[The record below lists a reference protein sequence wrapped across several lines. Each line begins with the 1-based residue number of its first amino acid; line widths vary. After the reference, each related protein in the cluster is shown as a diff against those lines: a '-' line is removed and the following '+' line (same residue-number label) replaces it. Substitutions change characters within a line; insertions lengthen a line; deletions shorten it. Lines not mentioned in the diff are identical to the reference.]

1 MRKSKALLGLLA
13 LFLITMLATG
23 CVFGPKE
30 DAGSESIDPPQID
43 YSEEGEDATPI
54 IFDISESDEAVDSSS
69 VETEEATAERDRTIY
84 VFDHQGYVVP
94 LTVKVPYTE
103 GVASQALEYLVEGGP
118 ITSLLPDGRRA
129 VLPAGTESTVVVTKD
144 GTAIVDF
151 SPEFKN
157 YRAEDEKG
165 ILEAITWTLTEF
177 DSIKDVAIQINGYP
191 VDVMPVN
198 GTPIGK
204 SVSRKDGINIE
215 VVDGTQIGNN
225 SVVTVYFKAQ
235 SPSATNEY
243 FVPISRIVP
252 KSENIALA
260 TVNQLIAGPSLGS
273 GLFTADIT
281 PSTEVLEATIENQVA
296 VVNFGEQFLQLAEGG
311 SKVSDDALTSLVLS
325 LTANNMVEQ
334 VQLMVNGETHMASME
349 GKDLSKPVSR
359 PISINE
365 TGF

>member
-1 MRKSKALLGLLA
+1 MRKSKVLLGLLA

-30 DAGSESIDPPQID
+30 DAGSESVDPPQIN
-43 YSEEGEDATPI
+43 YSEEDEASTPI
-54 IFDISESDEAVDSSS
+54 VFDISESDEASDSLS
-69 VETEEATAERDRTIY
+69 VETEATTERDRTVY

-94 LTVKVPYTE
+94 LTVKVPFTE
-103 GVASQALEYLVEGGP
+103 GVASQALEYLVEDGP
-118 ITSLLPDGRRA
+118 VTSLLPDGRRA

-157 YRAEDEKG
+157 YLAEDEKG

-177 DSIKDVAIQINGYP
+177 DNIDDVAIQINGYP

-215 VVDGTQIGNN
+215 VVNGTQIGNN

-252 KSENIALA
+252 KSESIALA
-260 TVNQLIAGPSLGS
+260 TVNELIAGPTMGS
-273 GLFTADIT
+273 GLFSADII
-281 PSTEVLEATIENQVA
+281 STTNVLEATIDDRVA
-296 VVNFGEQFLQLAEGG
+296 VINLDEQFLQQAEGG

-325 LTANNMVEQ
+325 LTANQKVEQ
-334 VQLMVNGETHMASME
+334 VQLMVNGETQMASLE
-349 GKDLSKPVSR
+349 GMDLSKPVSR
-359 PISINE
+359 PLSINQ